1 MCAPAILPLVF
12 SVGQFAI
19 GATSSVLGY
28 MGQQQQASQQAQYQ
42 ANLSMLEQERAQRE
56 QLQLQRQYSQE
67 MFARQVQIGQEKEA
81 SAREMMGLAKEA
93 RAVRS
98 KIKVASGEAGVQ
110 GTSIDGL
117 LDEVTRQ
124 ELGYL
129 EAKTR
134 QLQLMDQNF
143 MLNAMNMEESLRTNS
158 SNALFGS
165 QMRLAN
171 INRPIERPSLWAL
184 GTNLFGQGL
193 SSANSYYTNK
203 YYHRYGAGSGQTTDL
218 VSGIF
223 GA

>member
-28 MGQQQQASQQAQYQ
+28 MGQQQQADQQAQYQ

-67 MFARQVQIGQEKEA
+67 MFSRQVQIGQEKEA

-98 KIKVASGEAGVQ
+98 KIKVASGEAGVR

-117 LDEVTRQ
+117 LNEVTRQ

-193 SSANSYYTNK
+193 SSANSYYSNK
-203 YYHRYGAGSGQTTDL
+203 YYQRYGAGSGQTTDL

-223 GA
+223 GV

>member
-193 SSANSYYTNK
+193 SSANSYYSNK
-203 YYHRYGAGSGQTTDL
+203 YYQRYGAGSGQTTDL

-223 GA
+223 GV

>member
-203 YYHRYGAGSGQTTDL
+203 YYQRYGAGSGQTTDL